1 MHQLFLSG
9 KISFQVNGAKEHI
22 SEVMSDVD
30 NGLASLNIIYH
41 EDNIDKMFEIR
52 LSGILEGIFE
62 FKKISPTSI
71 FVNLDGVVRTY
82 VKLSTINAII
92 KNSLPWR
99 IKTISSCY
107 RSIQVPNNIQQ
118 HNIELTITK

>member
-62 FKKISPTSI
+62 FK
-71 FVNLDGVVRTY
+71 
-82 VKLSTINAII
+82 
-92 KNSLPWR
+92 
-99 IKTISSCY
+99 
-107 RSIQVPNNIQQ
+107 
-118 HNIELTITK
+118 